1 MLFLLFVGMWI
12 VFNGRFTI
20 EILIFGIVL
29 SAALYLFVWKVMGF
43 GPKQEKAIL
52 KKSGK
57 AMSELAGVMETFP
70 QVLYNVTIPA
80 AKKGHWQED
89 AEIAAL
95 IDTYTKEL
103 GDNGRILVRESGT
116 EPLIRVMVE
125 GKDAVQ
131 MENAAQAITAQVRI
145 FAGA

>member
-1 MLFLLFVGMWI
+1 MCFASVDL
-12 VFNGRFTI
+12 
-20 EILIFGIVL
+20 
-29 SAALYLFVWKVMGF
+29 
-43 GPKQEKAIL
+43 
-52 KKSGK
+52 
-57 AMSELAGVMETFP
+57 P
-70 QVLYNVTIPA
+70 QPLCPSTA

>member
-1 MLFLLFVGMWI
+1 M
-12 VFNGRFTI
+12 
-20 EILIFGIVL
+20 
-29 SAALYLFVWKVMGF
+29 
-43 GPKQEKAIL
+43 
-52 KKSGK
+52 
-57 AMSELAGVMETFP
+57 
-70 QVLYNVTIPA
+70 LYNVTIPA

>member
-1 MLFLLFVGMWI
+1 
-12 VFNGRFTI
+12 
-20 EILIFGIVL
+20 
-29 SAALYLFVWKVMGF
+29 
-43 GPKQEKAIL
+43 
-52 KKSGK
+52 
-57 AMSELAGVMETFP
+57 MSELAGVMETFP

>member
-1 MLFLLFVGMWI
+1 
-12 VFNGRFTI
+12 
-20 EILIFGIVL
+20 
-29 SAALYLFVWKVMGF
+29 
-43 GPKQEKAIL
+43 
-52 KKSGK
+52 
-57 AMSELAGVMETFP
+57 MSELAGVMETFP

-125 GKDAVQ
+125 GKMPCRWRTPHRQLPHRFGFSPAH
-131 MENAAQAITAQVRI
+131 N
-145 FAGA
+145 